1 MGRMSKQK
9 GASYERKIVDI
20 FSNFWFKPFRR
31 TPMSGGWGKSVFEDE
46 TAFDLVASADFP
58 LHIEMRNRK
67 FIFYERW
74 MEESIEANNKLKQT
88 KKVAALV
95 FHQTNRSEKKGTR
108 KQRVRAGDFAM
119 MELSDFSFIACQE
132 VNDLLGELIE
142 QSDNDPTRT
151 AFGQVK
157 KGSNKEYYDVILFDA
172 REKTGDKPTWR
183 LKPLLNQLLTT
194 EELQER
200 EVGERR
206 IIPILLLKSATM
218 YKHHYVIIELAPAFL
233 DCMDRERFWVD
244 DSIKDVKA

>member
-1 MGRMSKQK
+1 MSKQK

-20 FSNFWFKPFRR
+20 FSNFWLKPFRR

-46 TAFDLVASADFP
+46 TAFDIVASSDFP

-74 MEESIEANNKLKQT
+74 MEESIEANNKLKKT
-88 KKVAALV
+88 KKVAVLI
-95 FHQTNRSEKKGTR
+95 FHQTHKSSKGGTKK
-108 KQRVRAGDFAM
+108 QSARAGDFAM

-142 QSDNDPTRT
+142 QFNNAPTRIE
-151 AFGQVK
+151 FGHVK
-157 KGSNKEYYDVILFDA
+157 KGSNNEYYEVILFDA

-183 LKPLLNQLLTT
+183 LKPLLNQLLTA

-206 IIPILLLKSATM
+206 IIPILLIKSSKM
-218 YKHHYVIIELAPAFL
+218 YNHHYVIVEVAPPFL
-233 DCMDRERFWVD
+233 DCIDRERFWVD
-244 DSIKDVKA
+244 DSIEDAKA